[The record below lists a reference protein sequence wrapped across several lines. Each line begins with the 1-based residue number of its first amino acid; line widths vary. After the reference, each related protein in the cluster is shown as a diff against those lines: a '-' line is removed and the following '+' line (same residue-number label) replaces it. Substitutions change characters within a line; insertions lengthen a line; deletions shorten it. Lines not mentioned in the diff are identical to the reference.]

1 MHKTLTV
8 VIVVVLILMV
18 MIYLR
23 HRHVRD
29 TIIVSDPEYVPVW
42 YDFGYGRYWPW
53 TWWGPYYGHS
63 DGGSYVRNHHIRNRG
78 FDGGHAGQAR
88 FGPAH
93 GISPHRGGGHFG
105 GRGGHSGGRH
115 H

>member
-1 MHKTLTV
+1 MHKTLTIV
-8 VIVVVLILMV
+8 LVVVLILMV

-23 HRHVRD
+23 HRHIRD

-63 DGGSYVRNHHIRNRG
+63 DGGSYVRNRGYWNHGGGHHIRTRSS
-78 FDGGHAGQAR
+78 GGHGSV
-88 FGPAH
+88 GPA
-93 GISPHRGGGHFG
+93 HFG